1 MLVREMLPGAE
12 CYSCSAITPSL
23 LPKKTVEL
31 LTYFVNVLNKK
42 FQIDTYQQALECFD
56 DYSLIS
62 TKYNIKGLF
71 SPFRNNWLY

>member
-1 MLVREMLPGAE
+1 MLPGAE

-42 FQIDTYQQALECFD
+42 FQNPDRYQQALECCV
-56 DYSLIS
+56 DYSRLYSQS
-62 TKYNIKGLF
+62 TSLKDFLVHSETID
-71 SPFRNNWLY
+71 